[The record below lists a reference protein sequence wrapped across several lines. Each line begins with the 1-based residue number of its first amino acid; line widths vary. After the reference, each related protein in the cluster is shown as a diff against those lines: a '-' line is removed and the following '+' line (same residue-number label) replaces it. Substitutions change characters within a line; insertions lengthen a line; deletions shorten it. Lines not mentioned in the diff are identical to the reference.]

1 MLLGATTV
9 AFAVTEGLKLQPSPI
24 RSVSVDKVFSPTCDC
39 NTDQAWIRFRIRK
52 TDTLTLAL
60 VDAHGAVVRTLVG
73 PSSTKKGLVIAT
85 WDGRDEGAQVVPDG
99 RYRPRVHSR
108 HAHRTIVLPNPIR
121 VDTKPPNAEI
131 ARVRPRVLRPGR
143 KLTVHYRVS
152 EPAHVSIYVNDKR
165 VVRGRTA
172 RMVAALNW
180 NGAVPQGGRAFS
192 PGSYELTVVAR
203 DIAGNI
209 SAPSRA
215 VSIRIPIV
223 ALPVHVHPKV
233 GTRFAVRLRTDGRQ
247 YRWQLGR
254 KHGISRARR
263 LILHA
268 PQAPGRYTFVVR
280 QHGDHA
286 AVRVIVRTG

>member
-85 WDGRDEGAQVVPDG
+85 WDGRDDGAQAVSDG
-99 RYRPRVHSR
+99 LYRPRVHLR
-108 HAHRTIVLPNPIR
+108 HEHRTIVLPNPIR

-131 ARVRPRVLRPGR
+131 VRVRPRVLRPGR

-172 RMVAALNW
+172 RTVAALNW
-180 NGAVPQGGRAFS
+180 NGAVPQGRRAFS

-233 GTRFAVRLRTDGRQ
+233 GTRFAVRLKTDGRQ

-280 QHGDHA
+280 QHGDRA
-286 AVRVIVRTG
+286 KVRVIVRNG

>member
-1 MLLGATTV
+1 MRLTRGSISSPPSTNPKI
-9 AFAVTEGLKLQPSPI
+9 KLPPPLWAA
-24 RSVSVDKVFSPTCDC
+24 R
-39 NTDQAWIRFRIRK
+39 
-52 TDTLTLAL
+52 LT
-60 VDAHGAVVRTLVG
+60 
-73 PSSTKKGLVIAT
+73 
-85 WDGRDEGAQVVPDG
+85 
-99 RYRPRVHSR
+99 
-108 HAHRTIVLPNPIR
+108 
-121 VDTKPPNAEI
+121 
-131 ARVRPRVLRPGR
+131 
-143 KLTVHYRVS
+143 
-152 EPAHVSIYVNDKR
+152 
-165 VVRGRTA
+165 
-172 RMVAALNW
+172 
-180 NGAVPQGGRAFS
+180 RAFS

-233 GTRFAVRLRTDGRQ
+233 GTRFAVRLKTDGRQ